1 LTGACGGHLS
11 LSPES
16 IVERPLP
23 AARGGGYQGGTHVG
37 QTCAMDRRQ
46 PDTGGLRFDQRPQCG
61 RGARQPKRAAAGPC
75 APGGDY
81 PDLPSLIATGE
92 LAYLV
97 GEGETLPDPAAET
110 GALVLES
117 VSEAWPKSQVPACE
131 GIDSPGSTID
141 WGLAADL

>member
-1 LTGACGGHLS
+1 MSVKHALWIGAS
-11 LSPES
+11 L
-16 IVERPLP
+16 IL
-23 AARGGGYQGGTHVG
+23 AACDSTSG
-37 QTCAMDRRQ
+37 
-46 PDTGGLRFDQRPQCG
+46 PSG